1 MTPEAGDTP
10 GSHHHDEIGVAWAET
25 GKTKRTVRK
34 RGRSRSG
41 EEAVLVSMLPE
52 HLWCKTL
59 IEPCN
64 KCLLFLLHLCHLA
77 KWVCGNM
84 KFREVD
90 IAPSVDSPSGS
101 HSVLPAGFFPIAAPR
116 QCHCTTQWDQQQDR
130 IAELQRADLER
141 ALLPEN
147 VLEIVIR
154 NKQPPSCANHSQIC
168 PLGTGHTNRMLG
180 AMKYQFVN
188 PWHIFPNK
196 KKT

>member
-1 MTPEAGDTP
+1 
-10 GSHHHDEIGVAWAET
+10 
-25 GKTKRTVRK
+25 
-34 RGRSRSG
+34 
-41 EEAVLVSMLPE
+41 MLPE

-84 KFREVD
+84 KFRDVD

-101 HSVLPAGFFPIAAPR
+101 HSVLPAGFFPIAPPR

-188 PWHIFPNK
+188 PWHIFTNK
-196 KKT
+196 TNLKVHYCALVTVVSKLKPCHLSNGLRRMFAACLEGSGHSDEYSLHW